1 MAKQNRRTGY
11 GSPGVG
17 HPSRPEERER
27 LETPDPPSD
36 GMPEE
41 ASPRRARV
49 VIVGSG
55 PAGLTAA
62 IYAARANLKPILI
75 AGVPAGGQLLIT
87 TDVENFP
94 GFPEGIQGPE
104 LIERMRA
111 QAARFGTE
119 FIDDRVVSVEFQRR
133 PFHLHTGTHGTFE
146 ADSVILATGANAR
159 WLHLPSEQ
167 RLMGHG
173 VSACATCDG
182 FFFRGKDLACVGGG
196 DSAMEEALFL
206 TRFATHVT
214 VIHRRSILRA
224 SKIMVERARKNPK
237 ISFLLDSVVE
247 EVLGERSVE
256 GLRVRNVHTGATT
269 ILPVQGMFVA
279 IGYDPATEILHG
291 QVELDENGYV
301 KTHRMTRTS
310 VEGVF
315 AAGDVYDH
323 RYRQAVS
330 AAGLGC
336 MAAIDA
342 ERFLEE
348 QESLS
353 AKPTPAP
360 GATPSPRNPL

>member
-1 MAKQNRRTGY
+1 
-11 GSPGVG
+11 
-17 HPSRPEERER
+17 
-27 LETPDPPSD
+27 
-36 GMPEE
+36 MPEP
-41 ASPRRARV
+41 ADPRKTRV

-62 IYAARANLKPILI
+62 IYAARANLKPILVG
-75 AGVPAGGQLLIT
+75 GVPAGGQLMIT

-104 LIERMRA
+104 LIERIRS

-119 FIDDRVVSVEFQRR
+119 FIDDRVASVDFTHR
-133 PFHLHTGTHGTFE
+133 PFRLRLGTQGSLE
-146 ADSVILATGANAR
+146 ADSVILAMGANAR
-159 WLHLPSEQ
+159 WLDLPSER

-182 FFFRGKDLACVGGG
+182 FFFRGKELACIGGG

-214 VIHRRSILRA
+214 VIHRRPELRA
-224 SKIMVERARKNPK
+224 SRIMAERARHHPK
-237 ISFLLDSVVE
+237 ISFRLDTVVE
-247 EVLGERSVE
+247 EVLGQETVE
-256 GLRVRNVHTGATT
+256 GVRLKNLKTGETSV
-269 ILPVQGMFVA
+269 LPVQGMFVA
-279 IGYDPATEILHG
+279 IGYDPATEVIRG
-291 QVELDENGYV
+291 KIDLDEMGYI
-301 KTHRMTRTS
+301 KTHHNTRTS

-323 RYRQAVS
+323 RYRQAIS

-342 ERFLEE
+342 ERWLEE
-348 QESLS
+348 QEARV
-353 AKPTPAP
+353 AKPAVTP
-360 GATPSPRNPL
+360 